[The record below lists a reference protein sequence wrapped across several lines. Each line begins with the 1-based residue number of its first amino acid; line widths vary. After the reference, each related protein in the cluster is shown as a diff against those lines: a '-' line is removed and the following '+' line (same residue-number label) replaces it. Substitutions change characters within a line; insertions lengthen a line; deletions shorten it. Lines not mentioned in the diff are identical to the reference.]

1 MPQKNEERLQK
12 YLAEC
17 GVASRRKSEE
27 LIAAG
32 KVKVNGHV
40 AQIGDKIDAQNL
52 VTVRGRKC
60 AKPSGITIF
69 YCTSP
74 GAM

>member
-32 KVKVNGHV
+32 G
-40 AQIGDKIDAQNL
+40 
-52 VTVRGRKC
+52 GRKC
-60 AKPSGITIF
+60 AKLSGITIF

>member
-40 AQIGDKIDAQNL
+40 AQIGDKIDP
-52 VTVRGRKC
+52 RRDW
-60 AKPSGITIF
+60 
-69 YCTSP
+69 
-74 GAM
+74 